1 MPSSTPPESCGQSG
15 VEAAQPPL
23 GTWHHAKLSPSL
35 SLSPW
40 WPFQTQ
46 RLRLHLR
53 VRVLILLWGDPTQVS
68 VGACG
73 GVTECLSPVCYS
85 KGLSVQSATGV
96 CLCQAGVGHCRSVW
110 GHRGMSGIAPQA
122 AAVWTISCG
131 SLVPSVTPQKQ
142 MLPVRLNATVC
153 DVHI

>member
-1 MPSSTPPESCGQSG
+1 MPSSTLPGSWGQSG
-15 VEAAQPPL
+15 VEAAQPPP
-23 GTWHHAKLSPSL
+23 GTWHPAKLSPSL
-35 SLSPW
+35 SLSLW

-46 RLRLHLR
+46 RLQLHLR
-53 VRVLILLWGDPTQVS
+53 VGVLILLWGDPTQVS
-68 VGACG
+68 FGACG

-85 KGLSVQSATGV
+85 KGFWPV
-96 CLCQAGVGHCRSVW
+96 CHGGLLVLGRCGGTVGPCG
-110 GHRGMSGIAPQA
+110 GHKGMSGIAPWA
-122 AAVWTISCG
+122 AAVWTISCS